1 MCTGFFSVE
10 YVPSPK
16 VQFHEFGEPVL
27 WSVKLTVRG
36 VFPEVGDAENT
47 GRARTFTVSDLDS
60 VPFLLFTVSVT
71 L

>member
-10 YVPSPK
+10 FVPSPK
-16 VQFHEFGEPVL
+16 FQFHDVGDPML
-27 WSVKLTVRG
+27 WSVKLTLNG

-47 GRARTFTVSDLDS
+47 GCARTFTVANFES
-60 VPFLLFTVSVT
+60 VPFVLFTVSVT